1 MDKEMG
7 GTDDEPHVPE
17 SLRKFLD
24 DDDDKKEEI
33 EIP

>member
-1 MDKEMG
+1 MG

-24 DDDDKKEEI
+24 DDDGEEKKEETSVA
-33 EIP
+33 P